1 MSDRIDKVKPD
12 NWTLRQLKSVAQY
25 QFGNEFDNVLAPD
38 TILVTFSK
46 NTNKIR
52 EILLDDKRLA
62 TLRAT
67 DGLYSL
73 GLEGARRIIH
83 YTKSPKRR
91 VIIQSDVSEFIANGR
106 NVFAKHVVNVDPKI
120 LPEDEVVIVNE
131 QDELLAVGRAQ
142 LSAEYMLAFQ
152 KGVAVK
158 VRHGIKK
165 LEEKELIE

>member
-1 MSDRIDKVKPD
+1 MANRIDAVKPD
-12 NWTLRQLKSVAQY
+12 NWTLRQLKAVAQY
-25 QFGNEFDNVLAPD
+25 QFGNEFDEVLAPD
-38 TILVTFSK
+38 TVLVTFSK

-52 EILLDDKRLA
+52 EILLDGKRLA

-73 GLEGARRIIH
+73 GLEGARRIIQ
-83 YTKSPKRR
+83 YVKSPKRR
-91 VIIQSDVSEFIANGR
+91 VIVQSDVSEFIADGR
-106 NVFAKHVVNVDPKI
+106 NVFAKHVMKVDPEI
-120 LPEDEVVIVNE
+120 MPEDEVVIVNE

-165 LEEKELIE
+165 LEDKELID